1 MNDKELQDKQLQEQN
16 EKVASRDDFP
26 VYWIDRI
33 SLFLSHTIK
42 YLIPVIVLVMMYEI
56 FMRYIMEK
64 PTMWVNELCLWLA
77 GICYLVG
84 GIYATR
90 LRSHIRIVL
99 LYDYVSRPTQ
109 RIFDLISTIVIGYKI
124 WYGKIKKIK
133 EYSFEKEWFVSELLI
148 SLGMIGTV
156 IGFIFM
162 LYSVFV
168 DLNIEDAQAV
178 QESLGGMAQGM
189 GTALLTTLVGL
200 IGSVLIKSQ
209 LVMVEDEKIQQ

>member
-1 MNDKELQDKQLQEQN
+1 MLDKQLQEQN
-16 EKVASRDDFP
+16 EKVASKDDFP
-26 VYWIDRI
+26 INWIDRV

-99 LYDYVSRPTQ
+99 LYDWVSRPTQ
-109 RIFDLISTIVIGYKI
+109 RIFDLISTISYCSFCSSCNLW
-124 WYGKIKKIK
+124 WYGRCVQIIYKLGEICNFLGST
-133 EYSFEKEWFVSELLI
+133 YSCYYEATHTYMCI
-148 SLGMIGTV
+148 SYCSSIC
-156 IGFIFM
+156 
-162 LYSVFV
+162 
-168 DLNIEDAQAV
+168 
-178 QESLGGMAQGM
+178 
-189 GTALLTTLVGL
+189 
-200 IGSVLIKSQ
+200 K
-209 LVMVEDEKIQQ
+209 